1 MNPIHFYLILLSNNQ
16 YESIQL
22 SIGRLFGMIGKNK
35 EIMTSLPP
43 QIVHQILVTF
53 MQILSNYM
61 TTSSNI
67 QQLILEL
74 LRMYAEYSFVRH
86 ELHELSIKKLLHEL
100 HDFHTTINNQPVE
113 ATSDPGNQTNVII
126 PNLIPT
132 SATGV
137 ELNENNLEI
146 IYLIKELKTLCH
158 QSSWFS
164 LTKLHL

>member
-1 MNPIHFYLILLSNNQ
+1 MSGLALLSMCIF
-16 YESIQL
+16 Y
-22 SIGRLFGMIGKNK
+22 F
-35 EIMTSLPP
+35 
-43 QIVHQILVTF
+43 F
-53 MQILSNYM
+53 
-61 TTSSNI
+61 NI

-113 ATSDPGNQTNVII
+113 VTSDSGNQTNVII

-164 LTKLHL
+164 LTKLHLWWNFETIIETLKEK